1 MRGLNYRKTIEVSP
15 TNPEVFAETGQI
27 CFIVVDAS
35 VLVGGFQVTTEPS
48 EAPLYPP
55 EELYG
60 IVGDNLKR
68 NFDVRQVRFEQHQC
82 S

>member
-1 MRGLNYRKTIEVSP
+1 MQV
-15 TNPEVFAETGQI
+15 
-27 CFIVVDAS
+27 CW
-35 VLVGGFQVTTEPS
+35 GGFQVTTEPS

-68 NFDVRQVRFEQHQC
+68 NFDVKEVKIEQHYPKSVSNRRIPRAEPTQGFKL
-82 S
+82 